1 MLSLYK
7 SERFQQEYKDF
18 KTRISRVTDE
28 KLKITLENFLNKLAS
43 HTKNLDNQHEEMIF
57 SKQMKSMSNDLRDN
71 ILEVRKTLDK
81 KLSDWERANNVS
93 RSIQNL

>member
-7 SERFQQEYKDF
+7 SERFQQEYNDF

>member
-7 SERFQQEYKDF
+7 SERFQKEYNDF

-43 HTKNLDNQHEEMIF
+43 HARNLDNQHEEMIF